1 MGRAGSGSHSGGGG
15 SFGGGHHS
23 GGSVSGGH
31 HVGGGGGGHR
41 AGSGGGGFRP
51 GGGSGLGGGFRRP
64 SGGGG
69 FGGGMRGPGFGG
81 PPGGG
86 FHPHPGPGF
95 GGPGPGFPPPGPRPP
110 RRNDGCSTGCGT
122 GCFTSVLT
130 VFLVMFVV
138 CFLFGILSGG
148 GENYDSGS
156 TVASTIVRTKLTD
169 SHSYDSDNVTDELNW
184 FDSVS
189 ETELRLEDFYD
200 TTGVQPYVYL
210 RAYDSTLT
218 NDAEKESW
226 AKSYYDTTLQD
237 DDGFLFVYFA
247 EEDQD
252 EDVGYMAYVAG
263 SRARSVMDSEAV
275 DIFWSYIDRYW
286 PTDDSTDD
294 VICQSFTDTAD
305 AIMHVSTTEADL
317 SKYRILAVIVIG
329 GGAVIF
335 LIFLI
340 IKEKNRRAHEKAK
353 ETESILNT
361 PLEAAAQQKNAE
373 QTEEPKEKS
382 SVDDLIDHYNK
393 T

>member
-31 HVGGGGGGHR
+31 RVGGGGGGHR
-41 AGSGGGGFRP
+41 AGSGGGLGGGFGGGGFRP
-51 GGGSGLGGGFRRP
+51 GGS
-64 SGGGG
+64 G

-95 GGPGPGFPPPGPRPP
+95 GGPGFPPPGGPRPP
-110 RRNDGCSTGCGT
+110 RRNNGCGTGCGT
-122 GCFTSVLT
+122 GCFTAVL
-130 VFLVMFVV
+130 VLVMV
-138 CFLFGILSGG
+138 CFILGVLSGG
-148 GENYDSGS
+148 CARDSS
-156 TVASTIVRTKLTD
+156 SDVPSTIVRTKLTD
-169 SHSYDSDNVTDELNW
+169 SHSYNSNDVVDELDW

-189 ETELRLEDFYD
+189 DTESNLKDFYD
-200 TTGVQPYVYL
+200 ETGVQPYVYL
-210 RAYDSTLT
+210 RAYDSSLT
-218 NDAEKESW
+218 SDEEKSSW
-226 AKSYYDTTLQD
+226 AKDFFDNTLQD
-237 DDGFLFVYFA
+237 QDGFLFVYFA

-263 SRARSVMDSEAV
+263 SRAQSVMDSEAV

-286 PTDDSTDD
+286 PTDMSTDD
-294 VICQSFTDTAD
+294 VIYESFTDTAT

-317 SKYRILAVIVIG
+317 SKYRLLAIIVVG
-329 GGAVIF
+329 GGVVIF
-335 LIFLI
+335 LII
-340 IKEKNRRAHEKAK
+340 REKNRRAHEKAK

-361 PLEAAAQQKNAE
+361 PLEAAAQQKAADR
-373 QTEEPKEKS
+373 TETKTEKS

>member
-1 MGRAGSGSHSGGGG
+1 MGRAGSGGHSGGGG
-15 SFGGGHHS
+15 SFGGGHRS

-31 HVGGGGGGHR
+31 RVGGGGGGGHR
-41 AGSGGGGFRP
+41 AGSGGGFRP
-51 GGGSGLGGGFRRP
+51 SGGGGLGGGFRP
-64 SGGGG
+64 GGG

-86 FHPHPGPGF
+86 FHPNPGPGW

-110 RRNDGCSTGCGT
+110 RRNNGCGT
-122 GCFTSVLT
+122 GCGSGCLT
-130 VFLVMFVV
+130 VVLVLFVI
-138 CFLFGILSGG
+138 CFILGILSGG
-148 GENYDSGS
+148 CARGSYSSGG

-169 SHSYDSDNVTDELNW
+169 SHSYDSNDVADELNW

-189 ETELRLEDFYD
+189 DTESRLKDFHD
-200 TTGVQPYVYL
+200 ETGVQPYVYL
-210 RAYDSTLT
+210 RAYDSSLT
-218 NDAEKESW
+218 SDAEKEAW
-226 AKSYYDTTLQD
+226 AKNFFDSTLKDQ
-237 DDGFLFVYFA
+237 DGFLFVYFA

-263 SRARSVMDSEAV
+263 SRAQSVMDSEAV

-286 PTDDSTDD
+286 PTDMSTDD
-294 VICQSFTDTAD
+294 VIYESFSDTAT

-317 SKYRILAVIVIG
+317 SKYRLLAIIVVG

-335 LIFLI
+335 LVIR
-340 IKEKNRRAHEKAK
+340 EKNRRAHEKAK

-361 PLEAAAQQKNAE
+361 PLEQAAQQKAAG
-373 QTEEPKEKS
+373 QTETKAEKS

>member
-1 MGRAGSGSHSGGGG
+1 
-15 SFGGGHHS
+15 
-23 GGSVSGGH
+23 
-31 HVGGGGGGHR
+31 
-41 AGSGGGGFRP
+41 
-51 GGGSGLGGGFRRP
+51 
-64 SGGGG
+64 
-69 FGGGMRGPGFGG
+69 MRGPGFGG

-110 RRNDGCSTGCGT
+110 RRNNGCSTGCGT
-122 GCFTSVLT
+122 GCFTSILT

-148 GENYDSGS
+148 CGRGDYDTGS
-156 TVASTIVRTKLTD
+156 TVASTIVRTKLSD
-169 SHSYDSDNVTDELNW
+169 SHSYDSNDVADDLGW

-189 ETELRLEDFYD
+189 DTESRLKDFYD
-200 TTGVQPYVYL
+200 ATGVQPYVYL
-210 RAYDSTLT
+210 KAYDSSLT
-218 NDAEKESW
+218 SDEEKESW
-226 AKSYYDTTLQD
+226 AKNFFDNTLKDQ
-237 DDGFLFVYFA
+237 DGFLFVYFA

-263 SRARSVMDSEAV
+263 SRAQSVMDSEAV

-286 PTDDSTDD
+286 PTDKSTDD
-294 VICQSFTDTAD
+294 VIYLSFTDTAD

-317 SKYRILAVIVIG
+317 SKYRLLAVIVVG

-335 LIFLI
+335 LII
-340 IKEKNRRAHEKAK
+340 REKNRRAHEKAK

-361 PLEAAAQQKNAE
+361 PLEQAAQQKSTA
-373 QTEEPKEKS
+373 QTEEKKETS

>member
-15 SFGGGHHS
+15 SFGGGHRS

-31 HVGGGGGGHR
+31 RVGGGGGHR
-41 AGSGGGGFRP
+41 AGSGGGFRP
-51 GGGSGLGGGFRRP
+51 GGGGGLGGGFRP
-64 SGGGG
+64 GGGG

-86 FHPHPGPGF
+86 FRPNPGPHF

-110 RRNDGCSTGCGT
+110 RRNNGCGT
-122 GCFTSVLT
+122 GCGSGCLTTILVL
-130 VFLVMFVV
+130 FVI
-138 CFLFGILSGG
+138 CFILGILSGG
-148 GENYDSGS
+148 CAGGSYSSGS
-156 TVASTIVRTKLTD
+156 TAASTIVRTKLTD
-169 SHSYDSDNVTDELNW
+169 SHSYDSNDVADDLGW

-189 ETELRLEDFYD
+189 NTESRLKDFYD
-200 TTGVQPYVYL
+200 KTGVQPYVYL
-210 RAYDSTLT
+210 KAYDSSLT
-218 NDAEKESW
+218 GDAEKESW
-226 AKSYYDTTLQD
+226 AKNFYDTTLD
-237 DDGFLFVYFA
+237 DEDGFLFVYFA

-263 SRARSVMDSEAV
+263 SRAQSVMDSEAV

-286 PTDDSTDD
+286 STDMSTDD
-294 VICQSFTDTAD
+294 VIYESFTDTAT
-305 AIMHVSTTEADL
+305 AIMHVSTTKADL
-317 SKYRILAVIVIG
+317 SKYRLLAIIVVG

-335 LIFLI
+335 LILR
-340 IKEKNRRAHEKAK
+340 EKNRRAHEKAK

-361 PLEAAAQQKNAE
+361 PLEEAAQWKAAAQTETKTEKN
-373 QTEEPKEKS
+373 